1 MNILGIS
8 AFFHDSSSSI
18 IKDGIILSASQEERY
33 SRVKYDKSFPIES
46 IKFNLKYNNL
56 NIDDID
62 AIVFFENP
70 KLKLDRIISNT
81 INYFPKTLK
90 QFYDNI
96 DDWIY
101 YKLNIKKTIKEL
113 LKNNNLNYEKDI
125 FICEHHLSHAA
136 SSFYPS
142 PFKNAALL
150 VMDAVGE
157 YATSSIHIGEENKIF
172 PIKQENFPNS
182 IGMLY
187 SAFTYYLGFKVNSGE
202 YKMMGLSPY
211 GEPKYYNK
219 IRDSI
224 VEINSDGSIK
234 LNLDFF
240 SFHQNNEII
249 NKDFENFFGI
259 KIRNKNED
267 INEFHMDIAASV
279 QKITEDIIIKKIL
292 YTKKITNKKN
302 LCLSGGVALNCVA
315 NGKIFKQDAFADLW
329 IQPASGDAGGA
340 IGCALNHY
348 YNFLGNKREYV
359 SPKKMHNFSL
369 LGDSFDEK
377 TIEQTF
383 IDYSV
388 TYEKFENKTLINKVS
403 KLLNEGKI
411 IGRFS
416 GRMEFGP
423 RALGSRSI
431 LANPKINDMQKNLN
445 LKIKMREGFRPFA
458 AMILEEEYGKYFEK
472 NYKNEYMLLVN
483 KLKSQ
488 YREKNFTNKKLND
501 VNQIRSFIPSVTHL
515 DYSTRIQIIN
525 KENESLFKLL
535 NSFKELSGVGIL
547 INTSFNVRGE
557 PIVRTPFEALRCFAN
572 TKIDFL
578 VIENYLVSKEKQN
591 SLDILKDNYK
601 FEED

>member
-1 MNILGIS
+1 MGLKLFYEIVDEIYKNNEIKFSKKLKWKKLKKHKDYLNDLLIIRNKSELKRKILINNPFKQGPWVKKKNKLNEIKLRTKLKYFYPNEYSWYIS
-8 AFFHDSSSSI
+8 FFHDSSSSI
-18 IKDGIILSASQEERY
+18 VKDGIILSASQEERY

-267 INEFHMDIAASV
+267 LNEFHMDIAASV

-292 YTKKITNKKN
+292 YTKKITNKKT
-302 LCLSGGVALNCVA
+302 
-315 NGKIFKQDAFADLW
+315 
-329 IQPASGDAGGA
+329 
-340 IGCALNHY
+340 
-348 YNFLGNKREYV
+348 YV
-359 SPKKMHNFSL
+359 Y
-369 LGDSFDEK
+369 
-377 TIEQTF
+377 Q
-383 IDYSV
+383 V
-388 TYEKFENKTLINKVS
+388 V
-403 KLLNEGKI
+403 
-411 IGRFS
+411 
-416 GRMEFGP
+416 
-423 RALGSRSI
+423 
-431 LANPKINDMQKNLN
+431 
-445 LKIKMREGFRPFA
+445 
-458 AMILEEEYGKYFEK
+458 
-472 NYKNEYMLLVN
+472 
-483 KLKSQ
+483 
-488 YREKNFTNKKLND
+488 
-501 VNQIRSFIPSVTHL
+501 
-515 DYSTRIQIIN
+515 
-525 KENESLFKLL
+525 
-535 NSFKELSGVGIL
+535 
-547 INTSFNVRGE
+547 
-557 PIVRTPFEALRCFAN
+557 
-572 TKIDFL
+572 
-578 VIENYLVSKEKQN
+578 
-591 SLDILKDNYK
+591 
-601 FEED
+601 